1 MAFSNGK
8 NLIFKNIPCV
18 RIEIS
23 KISVE
28 IRHDQNI
35 YFTIH
40 CISWLLKWSRLANF
54 FALRCY
60 KIDFLSDD
68 KHGRITKK
76 KGKRKSFHCVDNEE
90 TLSKKE
96 RAWNFSKA
104 KIQFLK
110 VKFSF
115 ENSKVK
121 VIQWVFENL
130 LCERRVYSSPITI
143 SDDFLK

>member
-1 MAFSNGK
+1 MSLAMAFSNGK
-8 NLIFKNIPCV
+8 NLIFKNILCV

-104 KIQFLK
+104 KIQFWKWTVL
-110 VKFSF
+110 SAL
-115 ENSKVK
+115 
-121 VIQWVFENL
+121 QWVFENL